1 MRMKLDPM
9 KAYGLFFV
17 FFLYAPVL
25 LIPLFSFNDST
36 VATFPMKGFSFNGYL
51 TMVNDATLIN
61 ALKNSLMVGIGVSV
75 VSTMFGLLAAMGAT
89 RYVLP
94 GKGPVMGTIML
105 PLVVPSLILAIAL
118 LVIMRQVFDIPLT
131 LWSVAAGHVLVCVP
145 FSMLVLI
152 SRLEGFDRGL
162 EEASND
168 LGENAWMTFWRVT
181 FPIALPGIVASLLM
195 CFTISFDEFVM
206 AFFLSGTDQTLPVFL
221 YSQLRF
227 PQRLPPTL
235 ALGSSILAASVVI
248 VILSEWLRRRGVQT
262 GKPGVF

>member
-1 MRMKLDPM
+1 MRPKIDAMTL
-9 KAYGLFFV
+9 YGLFFL

-36 VATFPMKGFSFNGYL
+36 VATFPMKGFTLNGYR
-51 TMVNDATLIN
+51 TMIADASLMN
-61 ALKNSLMVGIGVSV
+61 ALKNSLVVGIGVSV
-75 VSTMFGLLAAMGAT
+75 VSTAFGLLAAMGAT
-89 RYVLP
+89 RYKLP

-131 LWSVAAGHVLVCVP
+131 LWTVASGHILVCVP
-145 FSMLVLI
+145 FSMLVLT
-152 SRLEGFDRGL
+152 SRLEGFDKGL

-168 LGENAWMTFWRVT
+168 LGENAWMTFWRIT

-206 AFFLSGTDQTLPVFL
+206 AFFLSGTDQTLPIFL

-235 ALGSSILAASVVI
+235 ALGSSILAVSVVI

-262 GKPGVF
+262 SKPGAF